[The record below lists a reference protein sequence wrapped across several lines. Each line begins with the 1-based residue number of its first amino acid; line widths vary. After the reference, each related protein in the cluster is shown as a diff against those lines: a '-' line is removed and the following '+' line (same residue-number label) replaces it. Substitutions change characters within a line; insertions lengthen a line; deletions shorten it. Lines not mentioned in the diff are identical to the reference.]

1 MEGSPHSSSL
11 AMDGTAATQ
20 AESRRVEPAPG
31 FRRLDVA
38 IDGLLQPVLAV
49 ALLGELVLV
58 FCNILT
64 RSLLGIS
71 FQWANEPAELA
82 LSIIAFLGGTFAYRR
97 GEHAYIRVLLRVLPG
112 GLQRICHALSELIV
126 LVTSLAV
133 GLSAIALFQSRWD
146 VVTATL
152 GIRACWYVLPVIAGM
167 LVLILTAL
175 ERLLVQDKLTV
186 SVTGGVLLAGLLVL
200 GATHDTW
207 QAWINGDAAL
217 TLTLSLFLL
226 PLLIGLPVGFALL
239 LGTLGH
245 LVTGGTPAFVG
256 GLAAWGR
263 SSILSQTMMAGVGN
277 FVLLALPF
285 FVFAAVIMNEGGISL
300 RLVRFVQTLA
310 GHVRGGLFQVMV
322 ISMYLVSGLSGSK
335 VADVAAVGSVMR
347 DMLRKE
353 SYDLEQATA
362 VLAASAVMGET
373 VPPSIPMLVL
383 GSITTLSIGSLF
395 IAGVIPAAVV
405 GLCLMVL
412 IYFQSRRGHMRR
424 LPRAPF
430 VQMAKA
436 SLGAVL
442 PLLMPVI
449 LLGGIMTGVGTPTEV
464 SSFAVIYGLVVA
476 GLLYQELGIR
486 PLLKGVIDCAAISGM
501 ILFIL
506 AAASS
511 FAWTLTMALFP
522 QKLVELLTSAHQ
534 REWVFMVASIV
545 LLIVTGSILEGLPAL
560 LILAPILLPIAAQV
574 GVSQLHYGIVLVIAM
589 GIGAFA
595 PPVGACFYVTCA
607 ICGTTLERSA
617 RAMIPYLIVL
627 FVGIL
632 LVAFVPW
639 FTLYLPTKFHLAG

>member
-1 MEGSPHSSSL
+1 M
-11 AMDGTAATQ
+11 
-20 AESRRVEPAPG
+20 
-31 FRRLDVA
+31 
-38 IDGLLQPVLAV
+38 IDGFLQPVLAA
-49 ALLGELVLV
+49 ALVGELVLV

-97 GEHAYIRVLLRVLPG
+97 GEHAYIRVLLRVLPEG
-112 GLQRICHALSELIV
+112 VQRVCHALSEFIV
-126 LVTSLAV
+126 LVTSVAV
-133 GLSAIALFQSRWD
+133 GWSAIALFQSRWG

-152 GIRACWYVLPVIAGM
+152 GIRACWYVIPVIAGS
-167 LVLILTAL
+167 LVLAVTAT
-175 ERLLVQDKLTV
+175 ERLLVQNRRTV
-186 SVTGGVLLAGLLVL
+186 YITGGVVLAGLLVL
-200 GATHDTW
+200 GATHGTW
-207 QAWINGDAAL
+207 QAWMTGEALLAL
-217 TLTLSLFLL
+217 TLGLFLL
-226 PLLIGLPVGFALL
+226 PLLIGLPVGFGLL

-245 LVTGGTPAFVG
+245 LIAARPSAFIGGP
-256 GLAAWGR
+256 AAWGR

-285 FVFAAVIMNEGGISL
+285 FVFAAIIMNEGGLSL
-300 RLVRFVQTLA
+300 RLVRFVQTVA

-353 SYDLEQATA
+353 GYDLEQATA

-383 GSITTLSIGSLF
+383 GSVTTLSIGSLF
-395 IAGVIPAAVV
+395 VAGVIPAAVV
-405 GLCLMVL
+405 GLCLMGL
-412 IYFQSRRGHMRR
+412 IYVQSRRSHLR
-424 LPRAPF
+424 LLARAPF
-430 VQMAKA
+430 AQMAQA
-436 SLGAVL
+436 SLSAVL
-442 PLLMPVI
+442 PLLMPII
-449 LLGGIMTGVGTPTEV
+449 LLGGIMGGVGTPTEV
-464 SSFAVIYGLVVA
+464 SSFAVVYGLVVA
-476 GLLYQELGIR
+476 GLVYRELGFR
-486 PLLKGVIDCAAISGM
+486 PLLKGVIDCATMSGM

-534 REWVFMVASIV
+534 SEWVFMVASIA

-574 GVSQLHYGIVLVIAM
+574 GVSQLHYGIVLVISM

-617 RAMIPYLIVL
+617 RKMIPYLVVL
-627 FVGIL
+627 VIGIL
-632 LVAFVPW
+632 LVAFIPW
-639 FTLYLPTKFHLAG
+639 FTLFLPVKFHLAG